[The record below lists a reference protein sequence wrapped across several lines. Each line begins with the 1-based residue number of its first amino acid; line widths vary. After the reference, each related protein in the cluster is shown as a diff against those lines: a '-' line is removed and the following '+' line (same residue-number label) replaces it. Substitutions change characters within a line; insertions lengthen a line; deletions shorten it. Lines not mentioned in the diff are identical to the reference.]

1 MPILR
6 ADKTASLGMS
16 ELGAGS
22 DLAGLRTKAELVGD
36 QFVVNGQNVWTSGA
50 HDADVIL
57 TFVRTDPNAPRH
69 KGISALLIP
78 TGTPGG
84 GASPVRVGL

>member
-1 MPILR
+1 
-6 ADKTASLGMS
+6 MS
-16 ELGAGS
+16 SALIPLCLGAFGS
-22 DLAGLRTKAELVGD
+22 VRTKAELVGD
-36 QFVVNGQNVWTSGA
+36 EFVVNGQKVWTSGA

-78 TGTPGG
+78 TDTPG
-84 GASPVRVGL
+84 